1 MIKSFAEIDNNL
13 IIEVCNCFEKDY
25 DFIFLREKYPFLDFA
40 LLYSI
45 LYSTGKYGE
54 ILYDFLCQ
62 INIDDSKIL
71 IISDTHYGSIYENLN
86 YTYDVFNFAKVN
98 GIHTILHGGDIID
111 ANVNPKR
118 GYNPIKQAN
127 YFINVYPLDNNIKTY
142 ALLGNHD
149 YLAITKYEEIRDI
162 FSSRNDIT
170 VLGFKKS
177 YLNWCKNIISLQ
189 HEIEKYKLNLPTC
202 ADLLS
207 FRGHSHFY
215 HIKEMKNGKCEKIY
229 IPPMCDDPVFY
240 LSNPNPED
248 GIGKPGFLTAEID
261 GNNIVVIYY
270 SFASKKIIK
279 ENEFIKVLK
288 K

>member
-1 MIKSFAEIDNNL
+1 MIKSFADIDNNL
-13 IIEVCNCFEKDY
+13 IVEVCNYFEKDY
-25 DFIFLREKYPFLDFA
+25 DFKFLKEKYPYLEHNV
-40 LLYSI
+40 LYSI

-62 INIDDSKIL
+62 TNIDDSKIL

-86 YTYDVFNFAKVN
+86 YTYDVFNFAKAN
-98 GIHTILHGGDIID
+98 GINIILHAGDIID

-118 GYNPIKQAN
+118 GYNPIKQVD
-127 YFINVYPLDNNIKTY
+127 YFINTYPSDNDINTY

-149 YLAITKYEEIRDI
+149 YLAIYKNEEIKDI
-162 FSSRNDIT
+162 FSSRNDIN
-170 VLGFKKS
+170 VLGFKKA

-189 HEIEKYKLNLPTC
+189 HEIEKFKLNLPTR
-202 ADLLS
+202 ADIIS

-215 HIKEMKNGKCEKIY
+215 HIRDMKNGQCEKIY

-240 LSNPNPED
+240 LSNPNSED

-261 GNNIVVIYY
+261 DNNIVVIYY
-270 SFASKKIIK
+270 SIASKKIIK